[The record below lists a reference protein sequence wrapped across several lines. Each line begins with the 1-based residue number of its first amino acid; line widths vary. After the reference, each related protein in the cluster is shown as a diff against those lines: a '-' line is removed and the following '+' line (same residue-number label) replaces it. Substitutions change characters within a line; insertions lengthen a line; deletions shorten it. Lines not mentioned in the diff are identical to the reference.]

1 MLTYYLDTSA
11 LMKRY
16 RTELGTE
23 AVRELVGNRSPE
35 DVFVTSQITTLEVE
49 AAAARALRGRMLE
62 QEAYD
67 VLLGWSAQDVGRV
80 FALYPVTG
88 ETIRKAIDV
97 TRTHG
102 LRAGDAVH
110 VATALEFTGSRSVVV
125 LVTSDKELLTVV
137 ARERWLVGLDPQGP
151 DAIEQIRILR

>member
-1 MLTYYLDTSA
+1 
-11 LMKRY
+11 
-16 RTELGTE
+16 
-23 AVRELVGNRSPE
+23 
-35 DVFVTSQITTLEVE
+35 
-49 AAAARALRGRMLE
+49 MLE